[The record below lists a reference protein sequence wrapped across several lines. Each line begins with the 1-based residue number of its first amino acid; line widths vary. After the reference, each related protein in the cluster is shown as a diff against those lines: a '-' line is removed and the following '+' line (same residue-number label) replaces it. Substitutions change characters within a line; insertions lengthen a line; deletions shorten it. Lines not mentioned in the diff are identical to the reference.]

1 MEDKVVSSF
10 RSRFKPFDMQVS
22 IGIAVVTLIILILV
36 LSYAMRHAR
45 EVDRVQQFGD
55 RHAAIAETAAAG
67 IEDALHGV
75 RQGMKLFLSFMEM
88 EGPDHPSA
96 IENLDIFYE
105 SVKKTVRVVALLDDG
120 DRPIAIRPESSA
132 EADLVTANW
141 VDCLLT
147 PGSLREMLPC
157 PFVRFPD
164 SDDAAAGSSFII
176 NVKRQD
182 HLGNHRGSI
191 VAVLSLDAIMDRY
204 AGSLGQAKSMDNWL
218 FADDGTI
225 MVHSDPHCIGRNM
238 DILSADPAGSRSW
251 QDFFMSHTPGYGDF
265 MIRDS
270 QGHVE
275 RVIVAAAPIVTADT
289 RWTIALVTPY
299 RVVVELM
306 RKVFLNIAVGSI
318 GLIILLIVAGGAVGY
333 MVQRQ
338 TKWDEALKR
347 LKEREEWQSQLVR
360 ETKTVEGIIEGSP
373 VPTMVIGNDH
383 RIMFWNK
390 ALAELTGYGSGDM
403 VGTDRHYLPLYKVKR
418 PLIADIIVD
427 GNLEIL
433 DAYYGKKQ
441 IQKSETVQDA
451 YEAYDY
457 YENLGGKNR
466 YLYFLAAPIR
476 DEKGNI
482 IAAIETLQDITREK
496 ELEFSLK
503 ENAETIQ
510 NELEVNIRLRKE
522 IEGLYTYLQFMIDA
536 LPEQIFDI
544 DGEGVI
550 NYASRESAAGQK
562 PLKGTHFSDFVS
574 PESRDLVLGKWEGM
588 KKGDFRAFQMEATA
602 HDGSR
607 RLLLLTPRPIP
618 GTDRILLIQQDI
630 TEIRQL
636 QKTIFD
642 NEKLAALGHLSAG
655 IAHEL
660 RNALSSI
667 KMSLQVLER
676 RMKPAGNDLKRFQI
690 AQREVEHLSQ
700 LVRDVLL
707 FAKPAEPER
716 ETVQLEA
723 ILEHSMLMVEKELT
737 DKRILVDRDYDDDL
751 PPVDVDQGMMAQ
763 AFINI
768 LINATD
774 AMDERGHLRIR
785 TTTSHRESGFVIL
798 EIEDDGCGIE
808 EEHMSSLF
816 NPFFS
821 RKKYGTGLGLAQVK
835 KIMDVHGGRIEIF
848 SAEGRGTKV
857 VMMIP
862 VSQSGWGGPKQE
874 GLKE

>member
-1 MEDKVVSSF
+1 MSNL
-10 RSRFKPFDMQVS
+10 RSRFKPFDTQVS
-22 IGIAVVTLIILILV
+22 IGIAVVALIILILI
-36 LSYAMRHAR
+36 LSYTMRHAR
-45 EVDRVQQFGD
+45 ELDRVRQFGD
-55 RHAAIAETAAAG
+55 RHVAIAGTAAAG
-67 IEDALHGV
+67 IEDSIHGV
-75 RQGMKLFLSFMEM
+75 RQGLKVFSRFMEM
-88 EGPDHPSA
+88 EGPDYSAA
-96 IENLDIFYE
+96 IENLEVLYE
-105 SVKKTVRVVALLDDG
+105 SIKGKVRVVALLDGEDEI
-120 DRPIAIRPESSA
+120 IALWPASPEKTN
-132 EADLVTANW
+132 LMTANW

-157 PFVRFPD
+157 PFVRFPGPD
-164 SDDAAAGSSFII
+164 EASTESSFII
-176 NVKRQD
+176 RVERQD
-182 HLGNHRGSI
+182 DAGNHLGAI
-191 VAVLSLDAIMDRY
+191 VAVLSLDAVMDRY
-204 AGSLGQAKSMDNWL
+204 AGSLGQAKSADNWL

-225 MVHSDPHCIGRNM
+225 MVH
-238 DILSADPAGSRSW
+238 ADPYFIGQNMEALSGEPRESRRW
-251 QDFFMSHTPGYGDF
+251 HDFFISHAPGYGDF
-265 MIRDS
+265 MIRNARGD
-270 QGHVE
+270 VE
-275 RVIVAAAPIVTADT
+275 RMLVAMAPVVTEDA
-289 RWTIALVTPY
+289 RWAIALVTPY

-306 RKVFLNIAVGSI
+306 HKVFLNIAMGSI
-318 GLIILLIVAGGAVGY
+318 GLIILLIVAGAAVGY
-333 MVQRQ
+333 MVRRQ
-338 TKWDEALKR
+338 MKWDETLKR

-390 ALAELTGYGSGDM
+390 ALAELTGYESREM
-403 VGTDRHYLPLYKVKR
+403 VGTDRHYLPLYKMKR

-476 DEKGNI
+476 DEKGDI

-503 ENAETIQ
+503 EYAETIQ
-510 NELEVNIRLRKE
+510 NELEANIRLREE
-522 IEGLYTYLQFMIDA
+522 IEGLYTYLQFIIDA
-536 LPEQIFDI
+536 LPERILDI
-544 DGEGVI
+544 NGEGII
-550 NYASRESAAGQK
+550 NYVSRESMTGYK
-562 PLKGTHFSDFVS
+562 PLKGTHFSDFVN
-574 PESRDLVLGKWEGM
+574 PESRDLVLGKWEDM
-588 KKGDFRAFQMEATA
+588 KKGDFRSFQMEATA
-602 HDGSR
+602 RDGSR
-607 RLLLLTPRPIP
+607 RLLLMTPRPIP
-618 GTDRILLIQQDI
+618 GTDRVLLVQQDI

-636 QKTIFD
+636 QKAIFD

-676 RMKPAGNDLKRFQI
+676 RMEPTGNDLKRFQI

-716 ETVQLEA
+716 EAAQLET

-737 DKRILVDRDYDDDL
+737 DKKIIVSRNYGEDL

-763 AFINI
+763 ALINI
-768 LINATD
+768 LINAVD
-774 AMDERGHLRIR
+774 AMGEEGLLHIR
-785 TTTSHRESGFVIL
+785 TKTSPHEPGFVIL
-798 EIEDDGCGIE
+798 EIEDEGCGIE

-848 SAEGRGTKV
+848 STSGKGTRV
-857 VMMIP
+857 VMVIP
-862 VSQSGWGGPKQE
+862 ASPSR
-874 GLKE
+874 